1 MIQIDLSDKVA
12 LVVGGGSGIGR
23 ESALILAKA
32 GASIAVADVNEA
44 GMLETLELIKKENS
58 DLELSANSV
67 DLSSVESIQ
76 NMVDSVVQTHN
87 RIDIFVNSA
96 GICKNK
102 PFVDVTED
110 EYDLV
115 VDVNQKGTVFCTQ
128 AVAKHMISRIPQE
141 VKDAG
146 KSAECYGKII
156 NFSSISGRAG
166 RPLQIH
172 YATSKAGIISATKCV
187 AMALAPYGINVNAI
201 APSVVE
207 TPMWAENVSDKKQ
220 FLGEEKANEVIEGLF
235 STIPLKRLG
244 TVEEMG
250 NAVLFFA
257 SSLSDYVTGQTLNV
271 DGGCE
276 MN

>member
-1 MIQIDLSDKVA
+1 MIQIDLNSKVA

-23 ESALILAKA
+23 GCALALARA
-32 GASIAVADVNEA
+32 GADIAIADVNED
-44 GMLETLELIKKENS
+44 GMQETLDLIRKDNSELK
-58 DLELSANSV
+58 LSINKV
-67 DLSSVESIQ
+67 DLSSLDTI
-76 NMVDSVVQTHN
+76 NGMVDSVVKNHGK
-87 RIDIFVNSA
+87 IDILVNTA

-102 PFVDVTED
+102 PFVDVTEA

-115 VDVNQKGTVFCTQ
+115 VDINQKGTIFCMQ
-128 AVAKHMISRIPQE
+128 AVAKHMISRVPQA

-146 KSAECYGKII
+146 RSAECFGKII

-172 YATSKAGIISATKCV
+172 YAPSKAGIISATKCV
-187 AMALAPYGINVNAI
+187 ALALAPYGINVNAI

-207 TPMWAENVSDKKQ
+207 TPMWSENVCDKKK
-220 FLGEEKANEVIEGLF
+220 FLGEKKAQEVIEGLF
-235 STIPLKRLG
+235 DSIPLKRLG
-244 TVEEMG
+244 TVDEMA
-250 NAVLFFA
+250 NAVIFFS

-276 MN
+276 QN